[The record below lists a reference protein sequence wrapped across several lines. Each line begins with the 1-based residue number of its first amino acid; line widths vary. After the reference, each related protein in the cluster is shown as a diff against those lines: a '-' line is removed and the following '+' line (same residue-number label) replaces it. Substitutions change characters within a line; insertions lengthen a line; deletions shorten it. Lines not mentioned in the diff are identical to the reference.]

1 MHTQSSTLVRGTPAS
16 ALVFGEYPWPV
27 ANAIAAAL
35 QTVPPPTTT
44 PTTRTPS
51 TVPVTAPPRTAVTT
65 NLTQPE
71 VSQLAAV
78 RFRNAADIEAFFRR
92 SGQAGFID
100 WYNAGL
106 AHSAPF
112 SARGAIAVS
121 QVVRDRF
128 TAFWNQVQVAFDRA
142 EINALDFAAFT
153 AISINETGG
162 NLYAHPESSGRGAGG
177 RTDSRGRHPGLA
189 YFFDRIELTPG
200 HFKAS
205 YNHLSSGRT
214 AGSLFDDAEFIAA
227 HGTLGGATRLAHHGG
242 DFGGAWNGSYY
253 PQGDF
258 TTAEDPAVNGFI
270 MQADFYKFRG
280 RGVIQTTGRPSY
292 ERVVQWI
299 QAYAGTNPVLA
310 DFSRRWHG
318 IAPAIA
324 ATRSRTEEWDRIF
337 EQSETLAKGLALHAG
352 TRDDYRRMST
362 TASVLHD
369 VPAAAGNPRGTTG
382 SIYAMGRRISGS
394 HAYGSG
400 VYRERVLAL
409 LHGFLTI

>member
-1 MHTQSSTLVRGTPAS
+1 MQTQSSNMVRGTPAS

-27 ANAIAAAL
+27 ANAIAEAL
-35 QTVPPPTTT
+35 QAVPPTTT
-44 PTTRTPS
+44 APRPTVT
-51 TVPVTAPPRTAVTT
+51 VTAPPRTAVTT
-65 NLTQPE
+65 DLTQPE

-78 RFRNAADIEAFFRR
+78 RFRNAADMDTFFRR

-106 AHSAPF
+106 AHSTPF
-112 SARGAIAVS
+112 SARGAIATS
-121 QVVRDRF
+121 QLVRDRF
-128 TAFWNQVQVAFDRA
+128 TAFWNQVQAAFDRA

-227 HGTLGGATRLAHHGG
+227 HGSLGGASRLAHHGG

-253 PQGDF
+253 PQNDF

-270 MQADFYKFRG
+270 MQADFCKFRG

-299 QAYAGTNPVLA
+299 QAYGGTNAVLA
-310 DFSRRWHG
+310 DFCRRWHG
-318 IAPAIA
+318 IAAAVA

-337 EQSETLAKGLALHAG
+337 EQSETLARGLALHAG

-400 VYRERVLAL
+400 VYRDRVLAL